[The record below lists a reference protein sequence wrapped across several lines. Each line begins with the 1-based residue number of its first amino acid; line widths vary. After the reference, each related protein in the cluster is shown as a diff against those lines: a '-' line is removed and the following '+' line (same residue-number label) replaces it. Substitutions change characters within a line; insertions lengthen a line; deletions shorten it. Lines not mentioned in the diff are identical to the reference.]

1 MQTKHEE
8 AGSQF
13 EGAGTVTC
21 PNCRAEMVTGLRFCR
36 RCGFRLGEGVE
47 EYTETRRFDGKT
59 PPFAPPAAA
68 VKDAPN
74 SAANQTWTAAP
85 LATAAPHAPARA
97 GEAAGKQCASG
108 LKSWRMGWLGW
119 VVLSLVL
126 MFAVGTAMRSAR
138 RGRVGSDAPRI
149 SLEREVDGFRT
160 ADGGGAFIE
169 GLDGPGT
176 SLEAAGLRGG
186 DTITSFDG
194 KPVRDARSMRRILRE
209 TPPGKT
215 VEVVYVSEGQT
226 RTATLVT
233 AAAGGYRGREALRER
248 PGGEGQIGVNSG
260 DRVPVPELNTHGTEL
275 DRVTRN
281 GPADLAGLK
290 KGDIVLEF
298 NGQPTRTPGDLRL
311 RIYEAVPGQT
321 VVAVVMRDGQRL
333 EIPVKVGRS
342 RDDD

>member
-1 MQTKHEE
+1 MQTGHKE
-8 AGSQF
+8 AGRQF
-13 EGAGTVTC
+13 EGSGTVTC
-21 PNCRAEMVTGLRFCR
+21 PNCRAEMVAGLRFCR

-47 EYTETRRFDGKT
+47 EFTETRRFDGKT

-68 VKDAPN
+68 TKDAPN
-74 SAANQTWTAAP
+74 FAANQTWTAAP
-85 LATAAPHAPARA
+85 LAAAAPHTPARPD
-97 GEAAGKQCASG
+97 AAGQQGAG
-108 LKSWRMGWLGW
+108 GFKSWRMGWFGW
-119 VVLSLVL
+119 VVLTLVL
-126 MFAVGTAMRSAR
+126 MFAVSMAVRSVR
-138 RGRVGSDAPRI
+138 REAGAPEAPRI

-194 KPVRDARSMRRILRE
+194 KPVRDARSMRRLLRQ

-215 VEVVYVSEGQT
+215 VEVVYISEGQT

-233 AAAGGYRGREALRER
+233 AAAEGYRGREALRAR
-248 PGGEGQIGVNSG
+248 PGGEGQIGVNVG
-260 DRVPVPELNTHGTEL
+260 DRVRVPELNTHGTEL

-281 GPADLAGLK
+281 GPADMAGLK
-290 KGDIVLEF
+290 RGDIVLEF

-311 RIYEAVPGQT
+311 RIYEAVPGET
-321 VVAVVMRDGQRL
+321 VTAVVMRDGQRL

-342 RDDD
+342 RNDD